1 MFLIN
6 YYEIIKNQINDRIQE
21 IKNNE
26 LIINLK
32 KFSVFLII
40 FNFMMITFNILS
52 PVELKIFF
60 DKNIILNIIIYII
73 LCIYAIIYIV
83 YWGIQFYHT
92 KKKFR

>member
-6 YYEIIKNQINDRIQE
+6 YYEIIKYQINDRIQE

-60 DKNIILNIIIYII
+60 DKNIVLNIIIYII
-73 LCIYAIIYIV
+73 LCIYTIIYIA